1 MDLFAKMDVKAIQ
14 DGLITK
20 VGGVKHFSV
29 LAAIASFANSKGE
42 AFPSQ
47 DKIAEMVGYSRKTV
61 NQYVGDLRET
71 KIDGEPILVVK
82 TEITP
87 KGRRNKYILS
97 PKSGFWFGNVTN
109 SNDNV
114 TASGNGVVT
123 ASGKR
128 VVTNGLQEQE
138 PYELKPYEQE
148 PIEQDIIFDNAKDVL
163 QYFRQQYFNK
173 YKVTYQPNWGRDQ
186 VMIKNKLLAN
196 FTDSDIKTVIDI
208 VIEEY
213 DKRWA
218 KPQFPR
224 PTIGQL
230 CSWLPNEA
238 LAIIAQRKAEAARI
252 EADSKKYEMDDEDF
266 EKLLNEI

>member
-1 MDLFAKMDVKAIQ
+1 MELFAKMDVKAIQ
-14 DGLITK
+14 NGLIMK
-20 VGGVKHFSV
+20 VGGVKHFAV

-47 DKIAEMVGYSRKTV
+47 DKIADMVGYSRKTV
-61 NQYVGDLRET
+61 NQYVGELREVT
-71 KIDGEPILVVK
+71 IEGEPIIVVK
-82 TEITP
+82 PEKTA

-97 PKSGFWFGNVTN
+97 PKSGFWFGNVTEL
-109 SNDNV
+109 NDNV
-114 TASGNGVVT
+114 TSSGNGVVT
-123 ASGKR
+123 ESGSR

-138 PYELKPYEQE
+138 QYKQKPYEQE
-148 PIEQDIIFDNAKDVL
+148 PKEQDILFNNAKEVL
-163 QYFRQQYFNK
+163 QYFRNK
-173 YKVTYQPNWGRDQ
+173 YFEKYNVAYQPNWGRDQ
-186 VMIKNKLLAN
+186 AMIKNKLLAN
-196 FTDSDIKTVIDI
+196 FTDSQIKDVIDI

-218 KPQFPR
+218 KRQFPR

-238 LAIIAQRKAEAARI
+238 LAIVANRKAEAARI
-252 EADSKKYEMDDEDF
+252 EQDSKKYEMNDDDF